1 MKPWLDCLG
10 PKLRRL
16 YDIGKKVPLLD
27 TIFER
32 SLGTDY
38 PITLNAIYVGDLE
51 KELQDKKQKI
61 DDLHTRWNEFIH
73 ARRQEMT
80 FNPSFT
86 PQLPEKIQL
95 SLPDEIVDEIHSYV
109 PLVYKEYKWRFPL
122 LPSHESGV
130 WNDFIHA
137 RLQEEKIQLTLPDEI
152 VDEIHCYAP
161 LVYKKDKWRFP
172 LLPSHEAELCTLRIK
187 WWQENNGTLCIPRCV
202 DNCITSRDCIC
213 EKWAGLVLT
222 QDGGTAI
229 NKSVRRPASTKFPK
243 CGACG
248 TLYYR
253 REITCA
259 LDSLPGSWKR
269 CKKNGCY

>member
-1 MKPWLDCLG
+1 MEDHMKPWLDCLG

-32 SLGTDY
+32 SLGTDC

-73 ARRQEMT
+73 ARRQEMAY
-80 FNPSFT
+80 NPSFK

-109 PLVYKEYKWRFPL
+109 PLVYKEDNWRF
-122 LPSHESGV
+122 
-130 WNDFIHA
+130 A
-137 RLQEEKIQLTLPDEI
+137 
-152 VDEIHCYAP
+152 
-161 LVYKKDKWRFP
+161 
-172 LLPSHEAELCTLRIK
+172 LLPSHEAELRTLRIK
-187 WWQENNGTLCIPRCV
+187 WWQENNGTLCIPHCV

-229 NKSVRRPASTKFPK
+229 NRAVRRPASTKFPK

-253 REITCA
+253 CELTC
-259 LDSLPGSWKR
+259 LMDYLPGSWKR